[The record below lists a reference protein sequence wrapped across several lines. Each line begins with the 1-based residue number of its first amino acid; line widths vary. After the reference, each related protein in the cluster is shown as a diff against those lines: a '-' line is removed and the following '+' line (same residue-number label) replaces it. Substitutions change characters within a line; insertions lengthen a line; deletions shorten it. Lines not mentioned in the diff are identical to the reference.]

1 MHLTN
6 TYRKLGDCSRADLA
20 VVIGEAIGEARS
32 ESVSAEV

>member
-20 VVIGEAIGEARS
+20 VVIGEVADERLS
-32 ESVSAEV
+32 ESASVKA